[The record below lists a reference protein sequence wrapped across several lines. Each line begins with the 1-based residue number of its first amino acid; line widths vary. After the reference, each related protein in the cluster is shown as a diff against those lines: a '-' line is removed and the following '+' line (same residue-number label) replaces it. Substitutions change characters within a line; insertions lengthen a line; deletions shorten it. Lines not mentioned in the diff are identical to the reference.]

1 MEYYNLLFNIIYNIL
16 LKLGNHIQILEL
28 LLLFVQTGNSLFF
41 DLELLSNLFHVLTL
55 NFWSLEIL
63 N

>member
-28 LLLFVQTGNSLFF
+28 LLLFVQTENSLVF
-41 DLELLSNLFHVLTL
+41 DFELCPICFI
-55 NFWSLEIL
+55 F
-63 N
+63 